1 MPSRLARSV
10 PCWRLLTFAS
20 VWVSSLTCRQRHLKC
35 TISPRSQLPNASQDG
50 FSLASY
56 ARFRNVLTQSFFFFF
71 SGDKT
76 GIECLRCQ
84 RSGRRCIP
92 APAKPEEITF
102 RHGQNPSLRAKGPPR
117 YGESDLTFPDDQTW
131 VETPLEGPL
140 YAFVSSLPRIPGGG
154 GGGAKNGRGE
164 KAPKCS
170 VDQY

>member
-35 TISPRSQLPNASQDG
+35 TISPRSQLQPKRFLFG
-50 FSLASY
+50 FL
-56 ARFRNVLTQSFFFFF
+56 RSFQERSNSGLFF

-102 RHGQNPSLRAKGPPR
+102 RHGQNPSLKAKGPPR

-154 GGGAKNGRGE
+154 GGAENGRGE